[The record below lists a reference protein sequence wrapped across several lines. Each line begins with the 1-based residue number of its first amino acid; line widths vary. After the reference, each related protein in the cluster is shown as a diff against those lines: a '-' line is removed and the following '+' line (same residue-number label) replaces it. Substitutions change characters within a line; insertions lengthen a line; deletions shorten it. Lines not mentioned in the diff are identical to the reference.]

1 MKAVVPTVTE
11 TFATSSKTFS
21 VSQTPSLS
29 SSKLEDIEEQST
41 KRKESFS
48 GNCIIDVNILLVVF
62 LLRCFVVNL

>member
-11 TFATSSKTFS
+11 TFATGSKPFY

-29 SSKLEDIEEQST
+29 SSKLEDIEEEST